1 MFTRSLRYPR
11 NWPTQPAEEKG
22 VDVELAVDLV
32 FNAARQNFDVG
43 VVVSTDTDLV
53 PALQAV
59 CNLNRAWGKP
69 RVEVMAWKA
78 VR

>member
-1 MFTRSLRYPR
+1 VFTRSLRYPR